1 MFDDHCKQLL
11 FKSIESNSEINDVRS
26 DKYLRQEV
34 RIHEFGEDVNFE
46 SFVVNDIFVSK
57 LYFWHVI
64 DNLDLLCKDIV
75 QNSWQSFL
83 NIDQQN
89 G

>member
-11 FKSIESNSEINDVRS
+11 FESVESNSEINDVGS

-57 LYFWHVI
+57 FYLWHVV

-75 QNSWQSFL
+75 QNSW
-83 NIDQQN
+83 
-89 G
+89 